1 MNLFLDAWHY
11 FADAANWGGPAG
23 IGNRLLQHLWY
34 SFLAIA
40 GSAAI
45 AVPVGLLIG
54 HARRGGGLVVGF
66 ANAMRALPTLGVLTV
81 VVLGLGLGLLPP
93 LLALITV
100 GIPPLLAGTYAGI
113 ANVDPTVVDAARA
126 MGMTES
132 QVLLRVEAPNA
143 MPVLLTG
150 LRSATLQVV
159 ATATIAAYVNLGGLG
174 RYIFDGISLYKY
186 DRVLVGALLV
196 AALALVLDALLAL
209 VVWASAPGTGR
220 LRRGT
225 TVPAITPARSV
236 GAACAPSADSAARTP
251 RSDR

>member
-1 MNLFLDAWHY
+1 MNLFIDAWHY
-11 FADAANWGGPAG
+11 FSTAANWGGPAG

-40 GSAAI
+40 ISAVI
-45 AVPVGLLIG
+45 AVPIGLLIG
-54 HARRGGGLVVGF
+54 HTRRGGGMVVGF
-66 ANAMRALPTLGVLTV
+66 ANAMRALPTLGVLTI

-93 LLALITV
+93 LLALLTV

-113 ANVDPTVVDAARA
+113 ANVDPTVVDASRA
-126 MGMTES
+126 MGMTERRI
-132 QVLLRVEAPNA
+132 LLRVETPNA
-143 MPVLLTG
+143 MPVILTG

-196 AALALVLDALLAL
+196 AVLALALDALLA
-209 VVWASAPGTGR
+209 VAVWASAPGTGR
-220 LRRGT
+220 LRR
-225 TVPAITPARSV
+225 
-236 GAACAPSADSAARTP
+236 SATIPDAQ
-251 RSDR
+251 